1 MISSSPQQSNL
12 PPFTASL
19 VDDSNS
25 AASKF
30 AQQNA
35 ALLVQIRQQNNQM
48 KELREERDQL
58 LDHITNVEEKHATFK
73 AMNEDNSKLGYEVDQ
88 LKLALKKKEDELTIE
103 LRKKEK
109 QFITIRDENFTLKSE
124 NERLKTIKMQFYV
137 AIKDRD
143 TKIENFEASF
153 ADLRRRYYEMV
164 QEVETSKS
172 LAVAI
177 KQAAEA
183 GATITHSTNLR
194 RKQQLNQVP
203 AQVQN
208 LPAMGE
214 IQFLSRQ
221 HQMKSNEEMLIRQ
234 QQTQSAHPQIYQQQ
248 HMSTHTYNPV
258 NQPDN
263 DLSAQ
268 GAYSNGKLDE
278 DYHHELIRAM
288 DKKELQMLRK
298 KSVID
303 RQPVNSYD
311 RRTSP
316 RLSIRHTNGS
326 YNKKN
331 KDKAQTEKKIRN
343 ARKNVAFG
351 KTNQRIGRASWVVH
365 KDANYFI
372 NNSSIESKQLREY
385 NTHGR

>member
-1 MISSSPQQSNL
+1 M
-12 PPFTASL
+12 TT
-19 VDDSNS
+19 VDHSTS
-25 AASKF
+25 ATSKF

-35 ALLVQIRQQNNQM
+35 ALLEQIRQQNSQM

-58 LDHITNVEEKHATFK
+58 LDHITGVEEKHATFK
-73 AMNEDNSKLGYEVDQ
+73 AMNEDNIKLGYEVGQ
-88 LKLALKKKEDELTIE
+88 LKLALRKKEDELTIE

-109 QFITIRDENFTLKSE
+109 EFITLRDENATLKNE
-124 NERLKTIKMQFYV
+124 NERLKTIKTQFYI

-172 LAVAI
+172 LAEAI

-194 RKQQLNQVP
+194 RKQQLNQAPVP
-203 AQVQN
+203 PQVQN
-208 LPAMGE
+208 LPAMGD
-214 IQFLSRQ
+214 IQFLGRQ
-221 HQMKSNEEMLIRQ
+221 YQMKNNQKLAIRQ
-234 QQTQSAHPQIYQQQ
+234 QQMQNLHPQSQQ
-248 HMSTHTYNPV
+248 HQYTPTNTYNPV
-258 NQPDN
+258 NQTDN
-263 DLSAQ
+263 NLSLND
-268 GAYSNGKLDE
+268 GSSGDTLGDSYD
-278 DYHHELIRAM
+278 HELIRAM
-288 DKKELQMLRK
+288 DKKELQIMRRK
-298 KSVID
+298 SLID
-303 RQPVNSYD
+303 RQPVNSYESQP
-311 RRTSP
+311 SP

-326 YNKKN
+326 YNKRN
-331 KDKAQTEKKIRN
+331 KDKKHTEKRIKN

-351 KTNQRIGRASWVVH
+351 KTNQRIGRASWIVH
-365 KDANYFI
+365 KDANFFI